1 MMTTYTELLAGLQ
14 RNSDHSINAHIPES
28 WMQGR
33 TTYGGLT
40 AALSLQGAMELVDDI
55 PIRSAQVAFVGPV
68 GGDITIKPTLLRR
81 GKNTAFV
88 SVDITAESGV
98 TAQSIFAF
106 GKAKESALHFDDM
119 PMPAA
124 PTPEELTPFFD
135 QDRPR
140 PGFTQNFDMMIA
152 SGGRPISGSNDKSI
166 GLWMRHLDP
175 KTPQDAT
182 AVLAIGD
189 APPPAVMSMFT
200 QPLRISSM
208 TWMAEFMTDT
218 IVTDPEGW
226 FFAQHTAQ
234 LAKDGYSSQSMRLW
248 NRQGEPVLVGRQTI
262 AVFG

>member
-1 MMTTYTELLAGLQ
+1 
-14 RNSDHSINAHIPES
+14 SVDAHVPES

-40 AALSLQGAMELVDDI
+40 AALSLQAAMGIVDDI

-68 GGDITIKPTLLRR
+68 GGDVKITPTLLRR
-81 GKNTAFV
+81 GKNTAYV
-88 SVDITAESGV
+88 SVNIAAESGV

-106 GKAKESALHFDDM
+106 GKAKESAVHFDDM
-119 PMPAA
+119 PMPTVPA
-124 PTPEELTPFFD
+124 PDEIESFFD
-135 QDRPR
+135 KDRPR
-140 PGFTQNFDMMIA
+140 PGFTQNFDMLLA
-152 SGGRPISGSNDKSI
+152 SGGRPVSGSKDKSI

-175 KTPQDAT
+175 DTPQDAT

-189 APPPAVMSMFT
+189 APPPAVLSMFSA
-200 QPLRISSM
+200 PVRISSM

-218 IVTDPEGW
+218 IATDPAGW

-234 LAKDGYSSQSMRLW
+234 YAKDGYSSQSMRLW
-248 NRQGEPVLVGRQTI
+248 NRQGEPILVGRQTI

>member
-1 MMTTYTELLAGLQ
+1 MTTYTELLASLK
-14 RNSDHSINAHIPES
+14 RHDDHSIDAHIPDS

-40 AALSLQGAMELVDDI
+40 AALSFQGALGLVGEI

-68 GGDITIKPTLLRR
+68 GGDIRIKPTLLRQ

-88 SVDITAESGV
+88 SVDVVAETGV

-106 GKAKESALHFDDM
+106 GARRESSLHFDDM
-119 PMPAA
+119 PKPETPA
-124 PTPEELTPFFD
+124 PDEITSFFD
-135 QDRPR
+135 PDRPR
-140 PGFTQNFDMMIA
+140 PGFSRNFDMRIA
-152 SGGRPISGSNDKSI
+152 TGGRPISGSKDKSI

-175 KTPQDAT
+175 AAPQDAT

-189 APPPAVMSMFT
+189 APPPAAMSMLAV
-200 QPLRISSM
+200 PSRISSM
-208 TWMAEFMTDT
+208 TWMAEFMSDE
-218 IVTDPEGW
+218 IVTDPAGW
-226 FFAQHTAQ
+226 YFAQHTAQ

-248 NRQGEPVLVGRQTI
+248 NRDGQPILVGRQTI

>member
-1 MMTTYTELLAGLQ
+1 MSTYTELLASMQ
-14 RNSDHSINAHIPES
+14 RNNDHSIQAHIPDS

-88 SVDITAESGV
+88 SVDITADSGV

-119 PMPAA
+119 PMPTA
-124 PTPEELTPFFD
+124 PTPDELTPFFD
-135 QDRPR
+135 RDRPR

-152 SGGRPISGSNDKSI
+152 AGGRPISGSSEKSI

-218 IVTDPEGW
+218 ITTDPEGW
-226 FFAQHTAQ
+226 YFAQHTAQ

-248 NRQGEPVLVGRQTI
+248 NRQGEPILVGRQTI

>member
-1 MMTTYTELLAGLQ
+1 MTTYTELLASLQ
-14 RNSDHSINAHIPES
+14 RLGDQGIDAHIPES

-40 AALSLQGAMELVDDI
+40 AALSLQGALELVDDI

-88 SVDITAESGV
+88 SVDVVAESGV

-106 GKAKESALHFDDM
+106 GARRESSLHFDDM
-119 PMPAA
+119 PMPDVR
-124 PTPEELTPFFD
+124 PPEAIESFFD
-135 QDRPR
+135 ANRPR
-140 PGFTQNFDMMIA
+140 PGFTQNFDMLIEN
-152 SGGRPISGSNDKSI
+152 GDRPVSGSKNKSI

-175 KTPQDAT
+175 NAPQDAT

-189 APPPAVMSMFT
+189 APPPAAMSMLAV
-200 QPLRISSM
+200 PSRISSM
-208 TWMAEFMTDT
+208 TWMAEFMTDD
-218 IVTDPEGW
+218 ISTDPAGW

-248 NRQGEPVLVGRQTI
+248 NRHGEPILVGRQTI

>member
-1 MMTTYTELLAGLQ
+1 MTRYTELLSSLH
-14 RNSDHSINAHIPES
+14 RKSDHSIDAHVPES

-40 AALSLQGAMELVDDI
+40 AALSFQGALGLVDDI

-68 GGDITIKPTLLRR
+68 GGDIRIKPTLLRR

-88 SVDITAESGV
+88 SVDVVAETGV
-98 TAQSIFAF
+98 AAQSIFAF
-106 GKAKESALHFDDM
+106 GAQRESTLHFDDM

-124 PTPEELTPFFD
+124 RPPEEIEPFFD
-135 QDRPR
+135 KGRPR
-140 PGFTQNFDMMIA
+140 PGFTQNFDMLMA
-152 SGGRPISGSNDKSI
+152 SGGRPISGSSEKSI
-166 GLWMRHLDP
+166 GLWMRHLEPDA
-175 KTPQDAT
+175 PQDAT

-189 APPPAVMSMFT
+189 APPPAAMSMLSV
-200 QPLRISSM
+200 PSRISSM

-218 IVTDPEGW
+218 ISTDPEGW

-248 NRQGEPVLVGRQTI
+248 NRQGEPILVGRQTI

>member
-1 MMTTYTELLAGLQ
+1 MTTYTELLASLQ
-14 RNSDHSINAHIPES
+14 RNNDHSINAHVPEN

-40 AALSLQGAMELVDDI
+40 AALSLQAAMQLVDDI

-68 GGDITIKPTLLRR
+68 GGDVTIVPTLLRR

-88 SVDITAESGV
+88 SVDVVSETGV
-98 TAQSIFAF
+98 AAQSIFAF
-106 GKAKESALHFDDM
+106 GKAKESVLHFDDM
-119 PMPAA
+119 PMPVA
-124 PTPEELTPFFD
+124 PPPETIKPFFD
-135 QDRPR
+135 SSRPR
-140 PGFTQNFDMMIA
+140 PGFTQNFDMLLA
-152 SGGRPISGSNDKSI
+152 SGGRPISGSKEKSI
-166 GLWMRHLDP
+166 GLWMRHVDP
-175 KTPQDAT
+175 ETPQDAT

-208 TWMAEFMTDT
+208 TWMAEFMTDD
-218 IVTDPEGW
+218 IQTDPNGW

-248 NRQGEPVLVGRQTI
+248 NRDGAPVLVGRQTI

>member
-1 MMTTYTELLAGLQ
+1 MTSYTELLSSLKRHA
-14 RNSDHSINAHIPES
+14 DHSVDAHIPET

-40 AALSLQGAMELVDDI
+40 AALSLQAAIGLVDDI

-68 GGDITIKPTLLRR
+68 GGDVRIVPKLLRR

-106 GKAKESALHFDDM
+106 GKAKTSALHFDDM
-119 PMPAA
+119 PMPQARG
-124 PTPEELTPFFD
+124 PEEIESFFD
-135 QDRPR
+135 KNRPR
-140 PGFTQNFDMMIA
+140 PGFTQNFDMLIA
-152 SGGRPISGSNDKSI
+152 LGDRPVSGSEKKSI

-175 KTPQDAT
+175 NTPQDAT

-189 APPPAVMSMFT
+189 APPPAVMSMFKE
-200 QPLRISSM
+200 PSRISSM
-208 TWMAEFMTDT
+208 TWMAEFMTDE
-218 IVTDPEGW
+218 IATDPAGW

>member
-1 MMTTYTELLAGLQ
+1 MTRYTELL
-14 RNSDHSINAHIPES
+14 NSLHRHSDNTVDAHVPES

-40 AALSLQGAMELVDDI
+40 AALSLQAAMGIVDDI
-55 PIRSAQVAFVGPV
+55 PIRSAQIAFVGPV
-68 GGDITIKPTLLRR
+68 GGDIKIKPTLLRR
-81 GKNTAFV
+81 GKNTAYV
-88 SVDITAESGV
+88 SVDIIANSEV

-106 GKAKESALHFDDM
+106 GKAKESSVHFDDM
-119 PMPAA
+119 PMPTVKA
-124 PTPEELTPFFD
+124 PNEIESFFD
-135 QDRPR
+135 QRGPR
-140 PGFTQNFDMMIA
+140 PGFTQNFDMLLA
-152 SGGRPISGSNDKSI
+152 LGGRPISGSTEKSI

-175 KTPQDAT
+175 DTPQDAT

-189 APPPAVMSMFT
+189 APPPAVLSMFT
-200 QPLRISSM
+200 APVRISSM

-218 IVTDPEGW
+218 ITTDPEGW

-248 NRQGEPVLVGRQTI
+248 NSAGEPILVGRQTI